1 MENKPVRDDNFLK
14 EREERMDT
22 LKMGSILCILL
33 LTFGNGNGQSLK
45 EYSGDFR
52 ELSERIEIL
61 ENSIQALRSE
71 VTALKEKR
79 DTLSCRRPLWSYKL
93 PKEVDLC
100 GEKIPLEDRP
110 IWEKLDREFIVTL
123 DSEAQ
128 VLLWMKRSR
137 RYFPYIEQRLKEMN
151 LPEDLKYIT
160 ITESG
165 LRPYAVSSSG
175 AGGIWQFI
183 PSTGEKYGM
192 RRGVGLDE
200 RFDFFKATEGA
211 LTYLKAL
218 YEEFQSW
225 ILAIAAYHAGENRI
239 RKEIELQK
247 TRNYFYLHLPMET
260 ERYIFKIA
268 VAKIILSNPE
278 RYGFVLEENECYDP
292 FRVERLQIE
301 LPQPL
306 PLIEVARAIGYYY
319 KEVKELNPHLSGDS
333 VPVGTHFL
341 NLPSGTSEKFLLFLS
356 AWKKELE
363 QKSIP
368 FPKGPPGPS
377 IPEKATPEE

>member
-1 MENKPVRDDNFLK
+1 MK
-14 EREERMDT
+14 T
-22 LKMGSILCILL
+22 LKMGSILCILF
-33 LTFGNGNGQSLK
+33 LTFGNGSGQSLK
-45 EYSGDFR
+45 ESSGDLR
-52 ELSERIEIL
+52 ELTERIKIL
-61 ENSIQALRSE
+61 ENSTEALRSE
-71 VTALKEKR
+71 VTALKEKI
-79 DTLSCRRPLWSYKL
+79 DTLSYRRPLWSYKL
-93 PKEVDLC
+93 PKEVYLC
-100 GEKIPLEDRP
+100 GEKIPLEDRQ
-110 IWEKLDREFIVTL
+110 IWEKLDREFIVAL

-151 LPEDLKYIT
+151 LPEDLKYIP

-211 LTYLKAL
+211 LIYLKTL

-225 ILAIAAYHAGENRI
+225 TLAMAAYHAGENRI

-247 TRNYFYLHLPMET
+247 TRNYFYLNLPMET

-278 RYGFVLEENECYDP
+278 RYGFVLEENEFYDP
-292 FRVERLQIE
+292 LRVERIQIE
-301 LPQPL
+301 VPQPL

-319 KEVKELNPHLSGDS
+319 KEVKELNPHLSADS

-341 NLPSGTSEKFLLFLS
+341 NLPSGTSEKFLFFLS
-356 AWKKELE
+356 TWKKELE

-368 FPKGPPGPS
+368 LPKGPSGTGHP
-377 IPEKATPEE
+377 